1 MTQPVDRTAPLV
13 SLEEFRRAFN
23 FMPWHFWG
31 LANGSVPV
39 RSACETLIFQYA
51 WQHGDSTGRDDILTG
66 LMQAEARLKEQLGF
80 AVRPQ
85 YESEEIAYPQF
96 FDLSDQYLAGIDAL
110 GRWMGFSTRY
120 AWAKTIGL
128 ESRTLLETPTIT
140 YSDEDGDGLQDTFTI
155 TATVPTGTTA
165 EQIAVYVP
173 EAERFDETS
182 VSERWRIRPV
192 RVSVSGTTATI
203 RGAKW
208 LCVRPVLYERT
219 NLNALDPADNA
230 TNMLATMDVYRYAAD
245 TTQQGRLLWETMTTG
260 CCGDGTT
267 DPSAIGE
274 TPARYVIRDARRG
287 FIAGESAEY
296 STSAAGYIATEWPY
310 CWQPQKIEVNYR
322 AGWHMD
328 DRLMLAV
335 CRLAAAEM
343 GRPICACREANREYM
358 RWQAD
363 LASTASES
371 EDTENLSFEDLNNP
385 FGTRR
390 GQLYAWRVVQELR
403 QVRDAVTV

>member
-1 MTQPVDRTAPLV
+1 MQPVDRTAPLV

-23 FMPWHFWG
+23 FHPWHFWQ
-31 LANGSVPV
+31 LANGTVPV
-39 RSACETLIFQYA
+39 MSACETLVMQYA
-51 WQHGDSTGRDDILTG
+51 WQHADATGRDDITTG

-85 YESEEIAYPQF
+85 YESSEIQYPMF
-96 FDLSDQYLAGIDAL
+96 FDLSEQYLAGVDAL
-110 GRWMGFSTRY
+110 GRWMGFTAPY
-120 AWAKTIGL
+120 AWVKTVGL
-128 ESRTLLETPTIT
+128 ESRTLLATPAIT
-140 YSDEDGDGLQDTFTI
+140 YSDADGDLLEDTFTI

-165 EQIAVYVP
+165 DQIAVYVP
-173 EAERFDETS
+173 EAERFDSTP

-208 LCVRPVLYERT
+208 LCVRPLLYERASQ
-219 NLNALDPADNA
+219 NQIDPSNNAA
-230 TNMLATMDVYRYAAD
+230 NMLATLDVYRYAAD
-245 TTQQGRLLWETMTTG
+245 TTQQGRIFWETLPGSG
-260 CCGDGTT
+260 CCSDATT
-267 DPSAIGE
+267 DPSGYGE
-274 TPARYVIRDARRG
+274 SPARFIVRDTRRG

-296 STSAAGYIATEWPY
+296 SADAEAYIATEWPY

-322 AGWHMD
+322 AGWHID
-328 DRLMLAV
+328 DRLMLAT

-363 LASTASES
+363 LAGTSE
-371 EDTENLSFEDLNNP
+371 EAQDTENLSFEDLNNP